1 MHLIMIAIALAIA
14 WGVRLSWSR
23 ASKPWTQRWQHALF
37 FFLFPPLLLLATA
50 VAVLCMGTQGKMLG
64 LEAGWL
70 SYLLALNLLGV
81 AGICLFK
88 LLYQGWSACQNIR
101 TYPQTVVAGKSLRVL
116 EIPFPYSAQ
125 IGFWQPELVITQGL
139 LETLDSAH
147 LQAVLAH
154 EQAHADYHDTFWFLG
169 LGWLRSWTCWLP
181 HTEALWQELLLLRE
195 LRADRQAAQSV
206 NPLFLAEAILE
217 VARAPLK
224 SPESF
229 CAPLSCAAPP
239 NRLQERIEALLNPPE
254 SLASPVQ
261 AWNWSWILLAFL
273 PLVTVPL
280 HS

>member
-14 WGVRLSWSR
+14 WGVRFSWSR
-23 ASKPWTQRWQHALF
+23 PTKPWTQRWQHALF

-50 VAVLCMGTQGKMLG
+50 IAVLCMGTQGKMLG

-70 SYLLALNLLGV
+70 SYALALSSLGV
-81 AGICLFK
+81 AGISLVK
-88 LLYQGWSACQNIR
+88 LTYQAWFSCQTVR
-101 TYPQTVVAGKSLRVL
+101 TYPQKVIAGKSLRVL

-125 IGFWQPELVITQGL
+125 IGFWKPELVITEGL
-139 LETLDSAH
+139 LATLDSAH

-154 EQAHADYHDTFWFLG
+154 EQAHADYHDTFWFFG

-181 HTEALWQELLLLRE
+181 NTEALWQELLLLRE
-195 LRADRQAAQSV
+195 LRADRQATQSV
-206 NPLFLAEAILE
+206 DALLLAEAILE

-229 CAPLSCAAPP
+229 CAPLSCVAPP
-239 NRLQERIEALLNPPE
+239 NRLQERIEALLNQPDWP
-254 SLASPVQ
+254 SSPVL